1 MEMTI
6 ILGIVQVA
14 LYIVLGGLV
23 AWFKTNGKLNK
34 MVVNSTPNVLDDV
47 LAKCESE
54 NLLKKKEIKM
64 KEKQKNR
71 FLIPKLAGAL
81 VVIIVCIGGL
91 VLFRNQ
97 NRVYDS
103 IINFDVNPSIELKID
118 NDREVIS
125 AIALNDDGMK
135 VLDNMD
141 LDDVSLN
148 VAVNAIIGSM
158 LKNGYLTV
166 SENSILVSVK
176 NKDVDKANALKE
188 EISNDISAIL
198 NASSINASILSQAY
212 DDDANAQN
220 LATENNI
227 SEGKARLI
235 SNIIS
240 SNITDSKGN
249 LYTFDTLKDLSINEL
264 NLLVSSKNATVK
276 DTQKTGEASSSS
288 YITRDS
294 ARDIAINAAGVSL
307 DNIRALEVELDAD
320 DGRLVYEVE
329 FKSGDSEYDYEIDA
343 KSGEIIKNHVEID
356 DDYQTS
362 SGNNS
367 SSNSGNTSTN
377 TPSTSRPNYDD
388 DDWDDRY
395 DDDDDDWDDRYD
407 DDDDDDDWDDR
418 YDDDD
423 HDDDD
428 WDD

>member
-1 MEMTI
+1 MQKKEI
-6 ILGIVQVA
+6 
-14 LYIVLGGLV
+14 
-23 AWFKTNGKLNK
+23 KRKLNK

-71 FLIPKLAGAL
+71 FLILKLAGAL
-81 VVIIVCIGGL
+81 VVIVVCIGGL

-220 LATENNI
+220 LAAENNI

-249 LYTFDTLKDLSINEL
+249 LYTFDALKDLSINEL
-264 NLLVSSKNATVK
+264 NLLVSSKNVTVK
-276 DTQKTGEASSSS
+276 DTQKNGEASSSS

-343 KSGEIIKNHVEID
+343 RSGEIIKNHVEID

-388 DDWDDRY
+388 DD
-395 DDDDDDWDDRYD
+395 DDDDWDDRYD

>member
-1 MEMTI
+1 MQKKEI
-6 ILGIVQVA
+6 
-14 LYIVLGGLV
+14 
-23 AWFKTNGKLNK
+23 KRKLNK

-64 KEKQKNR
+64 MEKQKNK

-81 VVIIVCIGGL
+81 VVIVVCIGGL
-91 VLFRNQ
+91 LLFRNQ
-97 NRVYDS
+97 NRMYDS
-103 IINFDVNPSIELKID
+103 EIYFDVNPSIELKID
-118 NDREVIS
+118 KDREVIS
-125 AIALNDDGMK
+125 AVALNDDGMK
-135 VLDNMD
+135 VLDNMNLKDAD
-141 LDDVSLN
+141 LT

-166 SENSILVSVK
+166 TENSILVSVK
-176 NKDVDKANALKE
+176 NKDASKAKALEE

-249 LYTFDTLKDLSINEL
+249 LYTFDALKDLSINEL
-264 NLLVSSKNATVK
+264 NLLVSSKNVTVK
-276 DTQKTGEASSSS
+276 DTQKNGEASSSS

-307 DNIRALEVELDAD
+307 DNVRALEVELDAD

-356 DDYQTS
+356 DDYQAS
-362 SGNNS
+362 SGNNA

-377 TPSTSRPNYDD
+377 TPATSRPNYDD
-388 DDWDDRY
+388 DDDDHDDY
-395 DDDDDDWDDRYD
+395 DDDDDRDDYDDYD
-407 DDDDDDDWDDR
+407 DDDDRDDYD
-418 YDDDD
+418 DDDD
-423 HDDDD
+423 HDD
-428 WDD
+428 

>member
-1 MEMTI
+1 MQKKEI
-6 ILGIVQVA
+6 
-14 LYIVLGGLV
+14 
-23 AWFKTNGKLNK
+23 KRKLNK

-64 KEKQKNR
+64 KEKQKNK

-81 VVIIVCIGGL
+81 VVIVVCIGGL
-91 VLFRNQ
+91 LLFRNQ
-97 NRVYDS
+97 NRMYDS
-103 IINFDVNPSIELKID
+103 EIYFDVNPSIELKID
-118 NDREVIS
+118 KDREVIS
-125 AIALNDDGMK
+125 AVALNDDGMK
-135 VLDNMD
+135 VLDNMNLKDAD
-141 LDDVSLN
+141 LT

-166 SENSILVSVK
+166 TENSILVSVK
-176 NKDVDKANALKE
+176 NKDASKAKALEE

-249 LYTFDTLKDLSINEL
+249 LYTFDALKDLSINEL

-276 DTQKTGEASSSS
+276 DTQKNGEASSSS

-307 DNIRALEVELDAD
+307 DDIRALEVELDAD

-329 FKSGDSEYDYEIDA
+329 FKSGDSDYDYEIDA

-356 DDYQTS
+356 DDYQAS
-362 SGNNS
+362 SGNNA

-377 TPSTSRPNYDD
+377 TPATSRPNYDD
-388 DDWDDRY
+388 DDDDHDDY
-395 DDDDDDWDDRYD
+395 DDDDDWDDYDD
-407 DDDDDDDWDDR
+407 DDDDDDDWDD
-418 YDDDD
+418 
-423 HDDDD
+423 
-428 WDD
+428 

>member
-1 MEMTI
+1 MQKKEI
-6 ILGIVQVA
+6 
-14 LYIVLGGLV
+14 
-23 AWFKTNGKLNK
+23 KRKLNK

-81 VVIIVCIGGL
+81 VVIVVCIGGL

-220 LATENNI
+220 LAAENNI

-288 YITRDS
+288 YITGDS

-307 DNIRALEVELDAD
+307 DNIRASEVELDAD

-388 DDWDDRY
+388 DD
-395 DDDDDDWDDRYD
+395 DWDDRYD
-407 DDDDDDDWDDR
+407 DDDDDDDRDDR

-428 WDD
+428 

>member
-1 MEMTI
+1 MQKKEI
-6 ILGIVQVA
+6 
-14 LYIVLGGLV
+14 
-23 AWFKTNGKLNK
+23 KRKLNK

-294 ARDIAINAAGVSL
+294 ARDIAINTAGVSL

-329 FKSGDSEYDYEIDA
+329 FKSGANEYDYEIDA
-343 KSGEIIKNHVEID
+343 RSGEIIKNHVEID

-388 DDWDDRY
+388 DD
-395 DDDDDDWDDRYD
+395 DWDDRYD
-407 DDDDDDDWDDR
+407 DDDDDDDRDDR

>member
-1 MEMTI
+1 MQKKEI
-6 ILGIVQVA
+6 
-14 LYIVLGGLV
+14 
-23 AWFKTNGKLNK
+23 KRKLNK

-64 KEKQKNR
+64 KEKQKNK

-81 VVIIVCIGGL
+81 VVIVVCIGGL
-91 VLFRNQ
+91 LLFRNQ
-97 NRVYDS
+97 NRMYDS
-103 IINFDVNPSIELKID
+103 EIYFDVNPSIELKID
-118 NDREVIS
+118 KDREVIS
-125 AIALNDDGMK
+125 AVALNDDGMK
-135 VLDNMD
+135 VLDNMNLKDAD
-141 LDDVSLN
+141 LT

-166 SENSILVSVK
+166 TENSILVSVK
-176 NKDVDKANALKE
+176 NKDASKAKALEE

-249 LYTFDTLKDLSINEL
+249 LYTFDALKDLSINEL
-264 NLLVSSKNATVK
+264 NLLVSSKNVTVK
-276 DTQKTGEASSSS
+276 DTQKNGEASSSS

-307 DNIRALEVELDAD
+307 DNVRALEVELDAD

-356 DDYQTS
+356 DDYQAS
-362 SGNNS
+362 SGNNA

-377 TPSTSRPNYDD
+377 TPATSRPNYDD
-388 DDWDDRY
+388 DDDDHDDY
-395 DDDDDDWDDRYD
+395 DDDDDWDDYDD
-407 DDDDDDDWDDR
+407 DDDDDDDWDD
-418 YDDDD
+418 
-423 HDDDD
+423 
-428 WDD
+428 

>member
-1 MEMTI
+1 MQKKEI
-6 ILGIVQVA
+6 
-14 LYIVLGGLV
+14 
-23 AWFKTNGKLNK
+23 KRKLNK

-81 VVIIVCIGGL
+81 VVIVVCIGGL

-220 LATENNI
+220 LAAENNI

-288 YITRDS
+288 YITGDS
-294 ARDIAINAAGVSL
+294 ARDIAINAARVSL

-329 FKSGDSEYDYEIDA
+329 FKSGANEYDYEIDA
-343 KSGEIIKNHVEID
+343 RSGEIIKNHVEID

-388 DDWDDRY
+388 DD
-395 DDDDDDWDDRYD
+395 DWDDRYD
-407 DDDDDDDWDDR
+407 DDDDDDDRDDR

>member
-1 MEMTI
+1 MQKKEI
-6 ILGIVQVA
+6 
-14 LYIVLGGLV
+14 
-23 AWFKTNGKLNK
+23 KRKLNK

-64 KEKQKNR
+64 KEKQKNK

-81 VVIIVCIGGL
+81 VVIVVCIGGL
-91 VLFRNQ
+91 LLFRNQ
-97 NRVYDS
+97 NRMYDS
-103 IINFDVNPSIELKID
+103 EIYFDVNPSIELKID
-118 NDREVIS
+118 KDREVIS
-125 AIALNDDGMK
+125 AVALNDDGMK
-135 VLDNMD
+135 VLDNMNLKDAD
-141 LDDVSLN
+141 LT

-166 SENSILVSVK
+166 TENSILVSVK
-176 NKDVDKANALKE
+176 NKDASKAKALEE

-249 LYTFDTLKDLSINEL
+249 LYTFDALKDLSINEL
-264 NLLVSSKNATVK
+264 NLLVSSKNVTVK
-276 DTQKTGEASSSS
+276 DTQKNGEASSSS

-307 DNIRALEVELDAD
+307 DNVRALEVELDAD

-329 FKSGDSEYDYEIDA
+329 FKSGDSDYDYEIDA

-356 DDYQTS
+356 DDYQAS
-362 SGNNS
+362 SGNNA

-377 TPSTSRPNYDD
+377 TPATSRPNYDD
-388 DDWDDRY
+388 DD
-395 DDDDDDWDDRYD
+395 DDWDDYDD
-407 DDDDDDDWDDR
+407 DDDDDDDWDD

-423 HDDDD
+423 DDDDD

>member
-1 MEMTI
+1 MQKKEI
-6 ILGIVQVA
+6 
-14 LYIVLGGLV
+14 
-23 AWFKTNGKLNK
+23 KRKLNK

-64 KEKQKNR
+64 KEKQKNK

-81 VVIIVCIGGL
+81 VVIVVCIGGL
-91 VLFRNQ
+91 LLFRNQ
-97 NRVYDS
+97 NRMYDS
-103 IINFDVNPSIELKID
+103 EIYFDVNPSIELKID
-118 NDREVIS
+118 KDREVIS
-125 AIALNDDGMK
+125 VVALNNDGMK

-141 LDDVSLN
+141 LKDADLT

-166 SENSILVSVK
+166 TENSILVSVK
-176 NKDVDKANALKE
+176 NKDASKAKALEE

-220 LATENNI
+220 LAAENNI

-264 NLLVSSKNATVK
+264 NLLISSKNAAVK
-276 DTQKTGEASSSS
+276 DTQKTGEASIGS
-288 YITRDS
+288 YIGKDS

-329 FKSGDSEYDYEIDA
+329 FKSGDSEYDYEIEA

-356 DDYQTS
+356 DDYYQT
-362 SGNNS
+362 N
-367 SSNSGNTSTN
+367 GNTGVNTPSTN

-388 DDWDDRY
+388 D
-395 DDDDDDWDDRYD
+395 RYD
-407 DDDDDDDWDDR
+407 DDDDDDDWDD

-423 HDDDD
+423 DDDDD

>member
-1 MEMTI
+1 MQKKEI
-6 ILGIVQVA
+6 
-14 LYIVLGGLV
+14 
-23 AWFKTNGKLNK
+23 KRKLNK

-47 LAKCESE
+47 LAKCDSE

-91 VLFRNQ
+91 LLFRNQ
-97 NRVYDS
+97 NRMYDS
-103 IINFDVNPSIELKID
+103 EIYFDVNPSIELKID
-118 NDREVIS
+118 KDREVIS
-125 AIALNDDGMK
+125 VVALNNDGMK

-141 LDDVSLN
+141 LKDADLT

-166 SENSILVSVK
+166 TENSILVSVK
-176 NKDVDKANALKE
+176 NKDASKAKALEE

-220 LATENNI
+220 LAAENNI

-264 NLLVSSKNATVK
+264 NLLISSKNAAVK
-276 DTQKTGEASSSS
+276 DTQKTGEASIGS
-288 YITRDS
+288 YIGKDS

-329 FKSGDSEYDYEIDA
+329 FKSGDSEYDYEIEA

-356 DDYQTS
+356 DDYYQT
-362 SGNNS
+362 N
-367 SSNSGNTSTN
+367 GNTGVNTPSTN

-388 DDWDDRY
+388 D
-395 DDDDDDWDDRYD
+395 RYD
-407 DDDDDDDWDDR
+407 DDDDDDDWDD

-423 HDDDD
+423 DDDDD

>member
-1 MEMTI
+1 MQKKEI
-6 ILGIVQVA
+6 
-14 LYIVLGGLV
+14 
-23 AWFKTNGKLNK
+23 KRKLNK

-64 KEKQKNR
+64 KEKQKNK

-81 VVIIVCIGGL
+81 VVIVVCIGGL
-91 VLFRNQ
+91 LLFRNQ
-97 NRVYDS
+97 NRMYDS
-103 IINFDVNPSIELKID
+103 EIYFDVNPSIELKID
-118 NDREVIS
+118 KDREVIS
-125 AIALNDDGMK
+125 AVALNDDGMK
-135 VLDNMD
+135 VLDNMNLKDAD
-141 LDDVSLN
+141 LT

-166 SENSILVSVK
+166 TENSILVSVK
-176 NKDVDKANALKE
+176 NKDASKAKALEE

-220 LATENNI
+220 LAAENNI

-249 LYTFDTLKDLSINEL
+249 LYTFDVLKDLSINEL
-264 NLLVSSKNATVK
+264 NLLVSSKNVTVK
-276 DTQKTGEASSSS
+276 DTQKNGEASSSS

-307 DNIRALEVELDAD
+307 DDIRALEVELDAD

-329 FKSGDSEYDYEIDA
+329 FKSGDSDYDYEIDA

-356 DDYQTS
+356 DDYQAS
-362 SGNNS
+362 SGNNA

-377 TPSTSRPNYDD
+377 TPATSRPNYDD
-388 DDWDDRY
+388 DDDDHDDY
-395 DDDDDDWDDRYD
+395 DDDDDWDDYDD
-407 DDDDDDDWDDR
+407 DDDDDDDWDD

-423 HDDDD
+423 DDDDD

>member
-1 MEMTI
+1 MQKKEI
-6 ILGIVQVA
+6 
-14 LYIVLGGLV
+14 
-23 AWFKTNGKLNK
+23 KRKLNK

-81 VVIIVCIGGL
+81 VVIVVCIWGL

-220 LATENNI
+220 LAAENNI

-288 YITRDS
+288 YITGDS

-307 DNIRALEVELDAD
+307 DNIRASEVELDAD

-329 FKSGDSEYDYEIDA
+329 FKSGANEYDYEIDA
-343 KSGEIIKNHVEID
+343 RSGEIIKNHVEID

-388 DDWDDRY
+388 DD
-395 DDDDDDWDDRYD
+395 DWDDRYD
-407 DDDDDDDWDDR
+407 DDDDDDDRDDR

>member
-1 MEMTI
+1 MQKKEI
-6 ILGIVQVA
+6 
-14 LYIVLGGLV
+14 
-23 AWFKTNGKLNK
+23 KRKLNK

-64 KEKQKNR
+64 KEKQKNK

-81 VVIIVCIGGL
+81 VVIVVCIGGL
-91 VLFRNQ
+91 LLFRNQ
-97 NRVYDS
+97 NRMYDS
-103 IINFDVNPSIELKID
+103 EIYFDVNPSIELKID
-118 NDREVIS
+118 KDREVIS
-125 AIALNDDGMK
+125 AVALNDDGMK
-135 VLDNMD
+135 VLDNMNLKDAD
-141 LDDVSLN
+141 LT

-166 SENSILVSVK
+166 TENSILVSVK
-176 NKDVDKANALKE
+176 NKDASKAKALEE

-249 LYTFDTLKDLSINEL
+249 LYTFDALKDLSINEL
-264 NLLVSSKNATVK
+264 NLLVSSKNVTVK
-276 DTQKTGEASSSS
+276 DTQKNGEASSSS

-356 DDYQTS
+356 DDYQAS
-362 SGNNS
+362 SGNNA

-377 TPSTSRPNYDD
+377 TPATSRPNYDD
-388 DDWDDRY
+388 DDDDHDDY
-395 DDDDDDWDDRYD
+395 DDDDDWDDYDD
-407 DDDDDDDWDDR
+407 DDDDDDDWDD
-418 YDDDD
+418 
-423 HDDDD
+423 
-428 WDD
+428 

>member
-1 MEMTI
+1 MQKKEI
-6 ILGIVQVA
+6 
-14 LYIVLGGLV
+14 
-23 AWFKTNGKLNK
+23 KRKLNK

-81 VVIIVCIGGL
+81 VVIVVCIGGL

-220 LATENNI
+220 LAAENNI

-307 DNIRALEVELDAD
+307 DNIRASEVELDAD

-329 FKSGDSEYDYEIDA
+329 FKSGANEYDYEIDA
-343 KSGEIIKNHVEID
+343 RSGEIIKNHVEID

-388 DDWDDRY
+388 DD
-395 DDDDDDWDDRYD
+395 DWDDRYD
-407 DDDDDDDWDDR
+407 DDDDDDDRDDR

>member
-1 MEMTI
+1 MQKKEI
-6 ILGIVQVA
+6 
-14 LYIVLGGLV
+14 
-23 AWFKTNGKLNK
+23 KRKLNK

-64 KEKQKNR
+64 KEKQKNK

-81 VVIIVCIGGL
+81 VVIVVCIGGL
-91 VLFRNQ
+91 LLFRNQ
-97 NRVYDS
+97 NRMYDS
-103 IINFDVNPSIELKID
+103 EIYFDVNPSIELKID
-118 NDREVIS
+118 KDREVIS
-125 AIALNDDGMK
+125 AVALNDDGMK
-135 VLDNMD
+135 VLDNMNLKDAD
-141 LDDVSLN
+141 LT

-166 SENSILVSVK
+166 TENSILVSVK
-176 NKDVDKANALKE
+176 NKDASKAKALEE

-249 LYTFDTLKDLSINEL
+249 LYTFDALKDLSINEL
-264 NLLVSSKNATVK
+264 NLLVSSKNVTVK
-276 DTQKTGEASSSS
+276 DTQKNGEASSSS

-307 DNIRALEVELDAD
+307 DDIRALEVELDAD

-356 DDYQTS
+356 DDYQAS
-362 SGNNS
+362 SGNNA

-377 TPSTSRPNYDD
+377 TPATSRPNYDD
-388 DDWDDRY
+388 DDDDHDDY
-395 DDDDDDWDDRYD
+395 DDDDDWDDYDD
-407 DDDDDDDWDDR
+407 DDDDDDDWDD
-418 YDDDD
+418 
-423 HDDDD
+423 
-428 WDD
+428 

>member
-1 MEMTI
+1 MQKKEI
-6 ILGIVQVA
+6 
-14 LYIVLGGLV
+14 
-23 AWFKTNGKLNK
+23 KRKLNK

-64 KEKQKNR
+64 MEKQKNK

-81 VVIIVCIGGL
+81 VVIVVCIGGL
-91 VLFRNQ
+91 LLFRNQ
-97 NRVYDS
+97 NRMYDS
-103 IINFDVNPSIELKID
+103 EIYFDVNPSIELKID
-118 NDREVIS
+118 KDREVIS
-125 AIALNDDGMK
+125 AVALNDDGMK
-135 VLDNMD
+135 VLDNMNLKDAD
-141 LDDVSLN
+141 LT

-166 SENSILVSVK
+166 TENSILVSVK
-176 NKDVDKANALKE
+176 NKDASKAKALEE

-220 LATENNI
+220 LAAENNI

-249 LYTFDTLKDLSINEL
+249 LYTFDALKDLSINEL
-264 NLLVSSKNATVK
+264 NLLVSSKNVTVK
-276 DTQKTGEASSSS
+276 DTQKNGEASSSS

-294 ARDIAINAAGVSL
+294 ARDIAINAAGISL
-307 DNIRALEVELDAD
+307 DDIRALEVELDAD

-356 DDYQTS
+356 DDYQAS
-362 SGNNS
+362 SGNNA

-377 TPSTSRPNYDD
+377 TPATSRPNYDD
-388 DDWDDRY
+388 DDDDHDDY
-395 DDDDDDWDDRYD
+395 DDDDDWDDYDD
-407 DDDDDDDWDDR
+407 DDDDDDDWDD
-418 YDDDD
+418 
-423 HDDDD
+423 
-428 WDD
+428 

>member
-1 MEMTI
+1 MQKKEI
-6 ILGIVQVA
+6 
-14 LYIVLGGLV
+14 
-23 AWFKTNGKLNK
+23 KRKLNK
-34 MVVNSTPNVLDDV
+34 MVVNSTPNVIEDV

-64 KEKQKNR
+64 KEKQKNK

-81 VVIIVCIGGL
+81 VVIVVCIGGL
-91 VLFRNQ
+91 LLFRNQ
-97 NRVYDS
+97 NRMYDS
-103 IINFDVNPSIELKID
+103 EIYFDVNPSIELKID
-118 NDREVIS
+118 KDREVIS
-125 AIALNDDGMK
+125 AVALNDDGMK
-135 VLDNMD
+135 VLDNMNLKDAD
-141 LDDVSLN
+141 LT

-166 SENSILVSVK
+166 TENSILVSVK
-176 NKDVDKANALKE
+176 NKDASKAKALEE

-220 LATENNI
+220 LAAENNI

-249 LYTFDTLKDLSINEL
+249 LYTFDALKDLSINEL
-264 NLLVSSKNATVK
+264 NLLVSSKNVTVK
-276 DTQKTGEASSSS
+276 DTQKNGEASSSS

-307 DNIRALEVELDAD
+307 DDIRALEVELDAD

-329 FKSGDSEYDYEIDA
+329 FKSGDSDYDYEIDA

-356 DDYQTS
+356 DDYQAS
-362 SGNNS
+362 SGNNA

-377 TPSTSRPNYDD
+377 TPATSRPNYDD
-388 DDWDDRY
+388 DDDDHDDY
-395 DDDDDDWDDRYD
+395 D
-407 DDDDDDDWDDR
+407 
-418 YDDDD
+418 DDDD
-423 HDDDD
+423 HDDYDD
-428 WDD
+428 DDDRDDYDDDDDHDD

>member
-1 MEMTI
+1 MQKKEI
-6 ILGIVQVA
+6 
-14 LYIVLGGLV
+14 
-23 AWFKTNGKLNK
+23 KRKLNK

-64 KEKQKNR
+64 KEKQKNK

-81 VVIIVCIGGL
+81 VVIVVCIGGL
-91 VLFRNQ
+91 LLFRNQ
-97 NRVYDS
+97 NRMYDS
-103 IINFDVNPSIELKID
+103 EIYFDVNPSIELKID
-118 NDREVIS
+118 KDREVIS
-125 AIALNDDGMK
+125 AVALNDDGMK
-135 VLDNMD
+135 VLDNMNLKDAD
-141 LDDVSLN
+141 LT

-166 SENSILVSVK
+166 TENSILVSVK
-176 NKDVDKANALKE
+176 NKDASKAKALEE

-220 LATENNI
+220 LATKNNI

-249 LYTFDTLKDLSINEL
+249 LYTFDALKDLSINEL
-264 NLLVSSKNATVK
+264 NLLVSSKNVTVK
-276 DTQKTGEASSSS
+276 DTQKNGEASSSS

-294 ARDIAINAAGVSL
+294 ARDIAINAAGISL
-307 DNIRALEVELDAD
+307 DDIRALEVELDAD

-356 DDYQTS
+356 DDYYQT
-362 SGNNS
+362 N
-367 SSNSGNTSTN
+367 GNTGVNTPSN

-388 DDWDDRY
+388 DRY
-395 DDDDDDWDDRYD
+395 DDDDDWDDYDD
-407 DDDDDDDWDDR
+407 DDDDDDDWDD
-418 YDDDD
+418 
-423 HDDDD
+423 
-428 WDD
+428 

>member
-1 MEMTI
+1 MQKKEI
-6 ILGIVQVA
+6 
-14 LYIVLGGLV
+14 
-23 AWFKTNGKLNK
+23 KRKLNK

-47 LAKCESE
+47 LAKCDSE

-91 VLFRNQ
+91 LLFRNQ
-97 NRVYDS
+97 NRMYDS
-103 IINFDVNPSIELKID
+103 EIYFDVNPSIELKID
-118 NDREVIS
+118 KDREVIS
-125 AIALNDDGMK
+125 VVALNNDGMK

-141 LDDVSLN
+141 LKDADLT

-166 SENSILVSVK
+166 TENSILVSVK
-176 NKDVDKANALKE
+176 NKDASKAKALEE

-220 LATENNI
+220 LAAENNI

-264 NLLVSSKNATVK
+264 NLLISSKNAAVK
-276 DTQKTGEASSSS
+276 DTQKTGEASIGS
-288 YITRDS
+288 YIGKDS
-294 ARDIAINAAGVSL
+294 ARDIAINVAGVSL

-329 FKSGDSEYDYEIDA
+329 FKSGDSEYDYEIEA

-356 DDYQTS
+356 DDYYQT
-362 SGNNS
+362 N
-367 SSNSGNTSTN
+367 GNTGVNTPSTN

-388 DDWDDRY
+388 D
-395 DDDDDDWDDRYD
+395 RYD
-407 DDDDDDDWDDR
+407 DDDDDDDWDD

-423 HDDDD
+423 DDDDD

>member
-1 MEMTI
+1 MQKKEI
-6 ILGIVQVA
+6 
-14 LYIVLGGLV
+14 
-23 AWFKTNGKLNK
+23 KRKLNK

-212 DDDANAQN
+212 DADANAQN

-343 KSGEIIKNHVEID
+343 RSGEIIKNHVEID

-388 DDWDDRY
+388 DDDWDDRY
-395 DDDDDDWDDRYD
+395 DDDDDDDDWDDRYD

>member
-1 MEMTI
+1 MQKKEI
-6 ILGIVQVA
+6 
-14 LYIVLGGLV
+14 
-23 AWFKTNGKLNK
+23 KRKLNK

-64 KEKQKNR
+64 MEKQKNK

-81 VVIIVCIGGL
+81 VVIVVCIGGL
-91 VLFRNQ
+91 LLFRNQ
-97 NRVYDS
+97 NRMYDS
-103 IINFDVNPSIELKID
+103 EIYFDVNPSIELKID
-118 NDREVIS
+118 KDREVIS
-125 AIALNDDGMK
+125 AVALNDDGMK
-135 VLDNMD
+135 VLDNMNLKDAD
-141 LDDVSLN
+141 LT

-166 SENSILVSVK
+166 TENSILVSVK
-176 NKDVDKANALKE
+176 NKDASKAKALEE

-220 LATENNI
+220 LAAENNI

-249 LYTFDTLKDLSINEL
+249 LYTFDALKDLSINEL
-264 NLLVSSKNATVK
+264 NLLVSSKNVTVK
-276 DTQKTGEASSSS
+276 DTQKNGEASSSS

-307 DNIRALEVELDAD
+307 DDIRALEVELDAD

-343 KSGEIIKNHVEID
+343 KSGKIIKNHVEID
-356 DDYQTS
+356 DDYQAS
-362 SGNNS
+362 SGNNA

-377 TPSTSRPNYDD
+377 TPATSRPNYDD
-388 DDWDDRY
+388 DDYDRDDY
-395 DDDDDDWDDRYD
+395 DDDDDRDDYD
-407 DDDDDDDWDDR
+407 DDDDRDDYDNDDD
-418 YDDDD
+418 
-423 HDDDD
+423 
-428 WDD
+428 

>member
-1 MEMTI
+1 MQKKEI
-6 ILGIVQVA
+6 
-14 LYIVLGGLV
+14 
-23 AWFKTNGKLNK
+23 KRKLNK

-64 KEKQKNR
+64 MEKQKNK

-81 VVIIVCIGGL
+81 VVIVVCIGGL
-91 VLFRNQ
+91 LLFRSQ
-97 NRVYDS
+97 NRMYDS
-103 IINFDVNPSIELKID
+103 EIYFDVNPSIELKID
-118 NDREVIS
+118 KDREVIS
-125 AIALNDDGMK
+125 AVALNDDGMK
-135 VLDNMD
+135 VLDNMNLKDAD
-141 LDDVSLN
+141 LT

-166 SENSILVSVK
+166 TENSILVSVK
-176 NKDVDKANALKE
+176 NKDASKAKALEE

-220 LATENNI
+220 LAAENNI

-249 LYTFDTLKDLSINEL
+249 LYTFDVLKDLSINEL
-264 NLLVSSKNATVK
+264 NLLVSSKNVTVK
-276 DTQKTGEASSSS
+276 DTQKNGEASSSS

-307 DNIRALEVELDAD
+307 DNVRALEVELDAD

-356 DDYQTS
+356 DDYYQT
-362 SGNNS
+362 N
-367 SSNSGNTSTN
+367 GNTGVNTPSN
-377 TPSTSRPNYDD
+377 TPSTSRPNYD
-388 DDWDDRY
+388 
-395 DDDDDDWDDRYD
+395 DDRYD
-407 DDDDDDDWDDR
+407 DDDDDDDWDD
-418 YDDDD
+418 YDDDDDDDDDQDDYDDDDD
-423 HDDDD
+423 HDD
-428 WDD
+428 

>member
-1 MEMTI
+1 MQKKEI
-6 ILGIVQVA
+6 
-14 LYIVLGGLV
+14 
-23 AWFKTNGKLNK
+23 KRKLNK

-64 KEKQKNR
+64 MEKQKNK

-81 VVIIVCIGGL
+81 VVIVVCIGGL
-91 VLFRNQ
+91 LLFRNQ
-97 NRVYDS
+97 NRMYDS
-103 IINFDVNPSIELKID
+103 EIYFDVNPSIELKID
-118 NDREVIS
+118 KDREVIS
-125 AIALNDDGMK
+125 AVALNDDGMK
-135 VLDNMD
+135 VLDNMNLKDAD
-141 LDDVSLN
+141 LT

-166 SENSILVSVK
+166 TENSILVSVK
-176 NKDVDKANALKE
+176 NKDASKAKALEE

-249 LYTFDTLKDLSINEL
+249 LYTFDALKDLSINEL
-264 NLLVSSKNATVK
+264 NLLVSSKNVTVK
-276 DTQKTGEASSSS
+276 DTQKNGEASSSS

-307 DNIRALEVELDAD
+307 DDIRALEVELDAD

-356 DDYQTS
+356 DDYQAS
-362 SGNNS
+362 SGNNA

-377 TPSTSRPNYDD
+377 TPATSRPNYDD
-388 DDWDDRY
+388 DDDDHDDY
-395 DDDDDDWDDRYD
+395 DDDDDRDDYDED
-407 DDDDDDDWDDR
+407 DD
-418 YDDDD
+418 
-423 HDDDD
+423 
-428 WDD
+428 

>member
-1 MEMTI
+1 MQKKEI
-6 ILGIVQVA
+6 
-14 LYIVLGGLV
+14 
-23 AWFKTNGKLNK
+23 KRKLNK

-64 KEKQKNR
+64 MEKQKNK

-81 VVIIVCIGGL
+81 VVIVVCIGGL
-91 VLFRNQ
+91 LLFRNQ
-97 NRVYDS
+97 NRMYDS
-103 IINFDVNPSIELKID
+103 EIYFDVNPSIELKID
-118 NDREVIS
+118 KDREVIS
-125 AIALNDDGMK
+125 AVALNDDGMK
-135 VLDNMD
+135 VLDNMNLKDAD
-141 LDDVSLN
+141 LT

-176 NKDVDKANALKE
+176 NKDASKAKALEE

-220 LATENNI
+220 LAAENNI

-264 NLLVSSKNATVK
+264 NLLVSSKNVTVK
-276 DTQKTGEASSSS
+276 DTQKNGEASSSS

-307 DNIRALEVELDAD
+307 DNVRALEVELDAD

-343 KSGEIIKNHVEID
+343 KSGKIIKNHVEID
-356 DDYQTS
+356 DDYQAS
-362 SGNNS
+362 SGNNA

-377 TPSTSRPNYDD
+377 TPATSRPNYDD
-388 DDWDDRY
+388 DDDDHDDY
-395 DDDDDDWDDRYD
+395 D
-407 DDDDDDDWDDR
+407 
-418 YDDDD
+418 DDDD
-423 HDDDD
+423 HDDYDD
-428 WDD
+428 DDDRDDYDDDDDHDD

>member
-1 MEMTI
+1 MQKKEI
-6 ILGIVQVA
+6 
-14 LYIVLGGLV
+14 
-23 AWFKTNGKLNK
+23 KRKLNK

-64 KEKQKNR
+64 MEKQKNK

-81 VVIIVCIGGL
+81 VVIVVCIGGL
-91 VLFRNQ
+91 LLFRNQ
-97 NRVYDS
+97 NRMYDS
-103 IINFDVNPSIELKID
+103 EIYFDVNPSIELKID
-118 NDREVIS
+118 KDREVIS
-125 AIALNDDGMK
+125 AVALNDDGMK
-135 VLDNMD
+135 VLDNMNLKDAD
-141 LDDVSLN
+141 LT

-166 SENSILVSVK
+166 TENSILVSVK
-176 NKDVDKANALKE
+176 NKDASKAKALEE

-220 LATENNI
+220 LAAENNI

-264 NLLVSSKNATVK
+264 NLLVSSKNVTVK
-276 DTQKTGEASSSS
+276 DTQKNGEASSSS

-307 DNIRALEVELDAD
+307 DNVRALEVELDAD

-356 DDYQTS
+356 DDYYQT
-362 SGNNS
+362 N
-367 SSNSGNTSTN
+367 GNTGVNTPSTN

-388 DDWDDRY
+388 D
-395 DDDDDDWDDRYD
+395 RYD
-407 DDDDDDDWDDR
+407 DDDDDDDWDD
-418 YDDDD
+418 
-423 HDDDD
+423 
-428 WDD
+428 

>member
-1 MEMTI
+1 MQKKEI
-6 ILGIVQVA
+6 
-14 LYIVLGGLV
+14 
-23 AWFKTNGKLNK
+23 KRKLNK

-81 VVIIVCIGGL
+81 VVIVVCIGGL

-294 ARDIAINAAGVSL
+294 ARDIAINTAGVSL

-329 FKSGDSEYDYEIDA
+329 FKSGANEYDYEIDA
-343 KSGEIIKNHVEID
+343 RSGEIIKNHVEID

-388 DDWDDRY
+388 DD
-395 DDDDDDWDDRYD
+395 DWDDRYD
-407 DDDDDDDWDDR
+407 DDDDDDDRDDR

>member
-1 MEMTI
+1 MQKKEI
-6 ILGIVQVA
+6 
-14 LYIVLGGLV
+14 
-23 AWFKTNGKLNK
+23 KRKLNK
-34 MVVNSTPNVLDDV
+34 MIVNSTPNVLDDV
-47 LAKCESE
+47 LAKCDSE

-91 VLFRNQ
+91 LLFRNQ
-97 NRVYDS
+97 NRMYDS
-103 IINFDVNPSIELKID
+103 EIYFDVNPSIELKID
-118 NDREVIS
+118 KDREVIS
-125 AIALNDDGMK
+125 VVALNNDGMK

-141 LDDVSLN
+141 LKDADLT

-166 SENSILVSVK
+166 TENSILVSVK
-176 NKDVDKANALKE
+176 NKDASKAKALEE

-220 LATENNI
+220 LAAENNI

-264 NLLVSSKNATVK
+264 NLLISSKNAAVK
-276 DTQKTGEASSSS
+276 DTQKTGEASIGS
-288 YITRDS
+288 YIGKDS
-294 ARDIAINAAGVSL
+294 ARDIAINVAGVSL

-329 FKSGDSEYDYEIDA
+329 FKSGDSEYDYEIEA

-356 DDYQTS
+356 DDYYQT
-362 SGNNS
+362 N
-367 SSNSGNTSTN
+367 GNTGVNTPSTN

-388 DDWDDRY
+388 D
-395 DDDDDDWDDRYD
+395 RYD
-407 DDDDDDDWDDR
+407 DDDDDDDWDD

-423 HDDDD
+423 DDDDD

>member
-1 MEMTI
+1 MQKKEI
-6 ILGIVQVA
+6 
-14 LYIVLGGLV
+14 
-23 AWFKTNGKLNK
+23 KRKLNK

-81 VVIIVCIGGL
+81 VVIVVCIGGL

-220 LATENNI
+220 LAAENNI

-288 YITRDS
+288 YITGDS

-307 DNIRALEVELDAD
+307 DNIRASEVELDAD

-329 FKSGDSEYDYEIDA
+329 FKSGANEYDYEIDA
-343 KSGEIIKNHVEID
+343 RSGEIIKNHVEID

-388 DDWDDRY
+388 DD
-395 DDDDDDWDDRYD
+395 DDDDWDDRYD

>member
-1 MEMTI
+1 MQKKEI
-6 ILGIVQVA
+6 ER
-14 LYIVLGGLV
+14 
-23 AWFKTNGKLNK
+23 KLNK
-34 MVVNSTPNVLDDV
+34 MVVDSTPNVLDDV
-47 LAKCESE
+47 LAKCENKKLFKE
-54 NLLKKKEIKM
+54 RKYEMTKEKKK
-64 KEKQKNR
+64 NLN
-71 FLIPKLAGAL
+71 FIPKLAGAL
-81 VVIIVCIGGL
+81 MVIVVCIGGL
-91 VLFRNQ
+91 LLFRNNQ

-103 IINFDVNPSIELKID
+103 IINFDVNPSVELKID
-118 NDREVIS
+118 EDREVVS
-125 AIALNDDGMK
+125 AQALNEDGQK

-141 LDDVSLN
+141 LRDADLT

-166 SENSILVSVK
+166 TENSILVSVK
-176 NKDVDKANALKE
+176 NKDASKAKALEE

-249 LYTFDTLKDLSINEL
+249 LYTFDALKDLSINEL
-264 NLLVSSKNATVK
+264 NLLVSSKNVTVK
-276 DTQKTGEASSSS
+276 DTQKNGEASSSS

-307 DNIRALEVELDAD
+307 DDIRALEVELDAD

-356 DDYQTS
+356 DDYYQT
-362 SGNNS
+362 N
-367 SSNSGNTSTN
+367 GNTGVNTPSN
-377 TPSTSRPNYDD
+377 TPSTSRPNYD
-388 DDWDDRY
+388 
-395 DDDDDDWDDRYD
+395 DDRYD
-407 DDDDDDDWDDR
+407 DDDDDDDWDD

-423 HDDDD
+423 DDDDD

>member
-1 MEMTI
+1 MQKKEI
-6 ILGIVQVA
+6 
-14 LYIVLGGLV
+14 
-23 AWFKTNGKLNK
+23 KRKLNK

-64 KEKQKNR
+64 KEKQKNK

-81 VVIIVCIGGL
+81 VVIVVCIGGL
-91 VLFRNQ
+91 LLFRNQ
-97 NRVYDS
+97 NRMYDS
-103 IINFDVNPSIELKID
+103 EIYFDVNPSIELKID
-118 NDREVIS
+118 KDREVIS
-125 AIALNDDGMK
+125 AVALNDDGMK
-135 VLDNMD
+135 VLDNMNLKDAD
-141 LDDVSLN
+141 LT

-166 SENSILVSVK
+166 TENSILVSVK
-176 NKDVDKANALKE
+176 NKDASKAKALEE

-249 LYTFDTLKDLSINEL
+249 LYTFDVLKDLSINEL
-264 NLLVSSKNATVK
+264 NLLVSSKNVTVK

-294 ARDIAINAAGVSL
+294 ARDIAINAAGISL
-307 DNIRALEVELDAD
+307 DDIRALEVELDAD

-356 DDYQTS
+356 DDYQAS
-362 SGNNS
+362 SGNNA

-377 TPSTSRPNYDD
+377 TPATSRPNYDD
-388 DDWDDRY
+388 DDDDHDDY
-395 DDDDDDWDDRYD
+395 DDDDDWDDYDD
-407 DDDDDDDWDDR
+407 DDDDDDDWDD
-418 YDDDD
+418 
-423 HDDDD
+423 
-428 WDD
+428 

>member
-1 MEMTI
+1 MQKKEI
-6 ILGIVQVA
+6 
-14 LYIVLGGLV
+14 
-23 AWFKTNGKLNK
+23 KRKLNK

-220 LATENNI
+220 LAAENNI

-343 KSGEIIKNHVEID
+343 RSGEIIKNHVEID

-388 DDWDDRY
+388 DDDWDDRY
-395 DDDDDDWDDRYD
+395 DDDDDDDDWDDRYD

>member
-1 MEMTI
+1 MQKKEI
-6 ILGIVQVA
+6 
-14 LYIVLGGLV
+14 
-23 AWFKTNGKLNK
+23 KRKLNK

-64 KEKQKNR
+64 KEKQKNK

-81 VVIIVCIGGL
+81 VVIVVCIGGL
-91 VLFRNQ
+91 LLFRNQ
-97 NRVYDS
+97 NRMYDS
-103 IINFDVNPSIELKID
+103 EIYFDVNPSIELKID
-118 NDREVIS
+118 KDREVIS
-125 AIALNDDGMK
+125 AVALNDDGMK
-135 VLDNMD
+135 VLDNMNLKDAD
-141 LDDVSLN
+141 LT

-166 SENSILVSVK
+166 TENSILVSVK
-176 NKDVDKANALKE
+176 NKDASKAKALEE

-220 LATENNI
+220 LATKNNI

-249 LYTFDTLKDLSINEL
+249 LYTFDALKDLSINEL
-264 NLLVSSKNATVK
+264 NLLVSSKNVTVK
-276 DTQKTGEASSSS
+276 DTQKNGEASSSS

-294 ARDIAINAAGVSL
+294 ARDIAINAAGISL
-307 DNIRALEVELDAD
+307 DDIRALEVELDAD

-356 DDYQTS
+356 DDYQAS
-362 SGNNS
+362 SGNNA

-377 TPSTSRPNYDD
+377 TPATSRPNYDD
-388 DDWDDRY
+388 DDDDHDDY
-395 DDDDDDWDDRYD
+395 DDDDDWDDYDD
-407 DDDDDDDWDDR
+407 DDDDDDDWDD
-418 YDDDD
+418 
-423 HDDDD
+423 
-428 WDD
+428 

>member
-1 MEMTI
+1 
-6 ILGIVQVA
+6 
-14 LYIVLGGLV
+14 
-23 AWFKTNGKLNK
+23 

-64 KEKQKNR
+64 MEKQKNK

-81 VVIIVCIGGL
+81 VVIVVCIGGL
-91 VLFRNQ
+91 LLFRNQ
-97 NRVYDS
+97 NRMYDS
-103 IINFDVNPSIELKID
+103 EIYFDVNPSIELKID
-118 NDREVIS
+118 KDREVIS
-125 AIALNDDGMK
+125 AVALNDDGMK
-135 VLDNMD
+135 VLDNMNLKDAD
-141 LDDVSLN
+141 LT

-166 SENSILVSVK
+166 TENSILVSVK
-176 NKDVDKANALKE
+176 NKDASKAKALEE

-249 LYTFDTLKDLSINEL
+249 LYTFDALKDLSINEL
-264 NLLVSSKNATVK
+264 NLLVSSKNVTVK
-276 DTQKTGEASSSS
+276 DTQKNGEASSSS

-307 DNIRALEVELDAD
+307 DDIRALEVELDAD

-343 KSGEIIKNHVEID
+343 KSGKIIKNHVEID
-356 DDYQTS
+356 DDYQAS
-362 SGNNS
+362 SGNNA

-377 TPSTSRPNYDD
+377 TPATSRPNYDD
-388 DDWDDRY
+388 DDDDHDDY
-395 DDDDDDWDDRYD
+395 D
-407 DDDDDDDWDDR
+407 
-418 YDDDD
+418 DDDD
-423 HDDDD
+423 HDDYDD
-428 WDD
+428 DDDRDDYDDDDDHDD

>member
-1 MEMTI
+1 MQKKEI
-6 ILGIVQVA
+6 
-14 LYIVLGGLV
+14 
-23 AWFKTNGKLNK
+23 KRKLNK

-81 VVIIVCIGGL
+81 VVIVVCIGGL

-220 LATENNI
+220 LAAENNI

-288 YITRDS
+288 YITGDS

-307 DNIRALEVELDAD
+307 DNIRASEVELDAD

-343 KSGEIIKNHVEID
+343 RSGEIIKNHVEID

-388 DDWDDRY
+388 DD
-395 DDDDDDWDDRYD
+395 DWDDRYD
-407 DDDDDDDWDDR
+407 DDDDDDDRDDR